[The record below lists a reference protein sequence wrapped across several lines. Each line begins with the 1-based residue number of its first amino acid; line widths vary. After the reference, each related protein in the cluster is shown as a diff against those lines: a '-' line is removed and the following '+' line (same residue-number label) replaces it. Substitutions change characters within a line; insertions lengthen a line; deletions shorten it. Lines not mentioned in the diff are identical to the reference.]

1 MKQIY
6 IAFAV
11 VLIFHVSAI
20 AQTTE
25 EKSKIIQVCLDLP
38 DIQNLFPKDANGNF
52 IAIHIMQYPIALP
65 TDLPVT
71 KFGKSLV
78 FMNRHDIYDNQV
90 KTYFLF
96 QTLDIAASKAL
107 TQFTIYYDQTS
118 AEKKAMLITLDL
130 DKING
135 DWIITNKDIKKY

>member
-1 MKQIY
+1 
-6 IAFAV
+6 
-11 VLIFHVSAI
+11 
-20 AQTTE
+20 
-25 EKSKIIQVCLDLP
+25 
-38 DIQNLFPKDANGNF
+38 
-52 IAIHIMQYPIALP
+52 
-65 TDLPVT
+65 
-71 KFGKSLV
+71 
-78 FMNRHDIYDNQV
+78 MNRHDIYDNQV

>member
-65 TDLPVT
+65 
-71 KFGKSLV
+71 
-78 FMNRHDIYDNQV
+78 NRPSSY
-90 KTYFLF
+90 
-96 QTLDIAASKAL
+96 
-107 TQFTIYYDQTS
+107 
-118 AEKKAMLITLDL
+118 
-130 DKING
+130 
-135 DWIITNKDIKKY
+135 